1 VPVRLKFEMPGGCAV
16 VVQSGD
22 TCRVEPNETLVT
34 QLTRLR
40 GVVSVVRS

>member
-1 VPVRLKFEMPGGCAV
+1 MPGGYAV

-22 TCRVEPNETLVT
+22 TCRVVPNETLVT